1 MDYPRKKTSG
11 GGNNKKYAKKSYGE
25 ASVMNKAICSK
36 CDRECMV
43 PFKPTGTKPVLCSNC
58 FKKPEGSS
66 KDFKGG
72 KGAKSNRDFS
82 KKSFDPRSEPR
93 FEPRKEKSAMT
104 SEQFEILN
112 AKLDKILGKL

>member
-1 MDYPRKKTSG
+1 
-11 GGNNKKYAKKSYGE
+11 
-25 ASVMNKAICSK
+25 
-36 CDRECMV
+36 MV

-58 FKKPEGSS
+58 FKKPEGRDG

-72 KGAKSNRDFS
+72 KGGRDFS

-93 FEPRKEKSAMT
+93 FEPRKEKSAIT